1 MLRVGVGVGGQVL
14 VVGFLELVVV
24 VWLFLLQRVGWN
36 RF

>member
-14 VVGFLELVVV
+14 VVGVPGLVVV

>member
-24 VWLFLLQRVGWN
+24 WLFLLQRVGWN

>member
-1 MLRVGVGVGGQVL
+1 MLRAGVGVGGQVL
-14 VVGFLELVVV
+14 VVGAPGLAVV